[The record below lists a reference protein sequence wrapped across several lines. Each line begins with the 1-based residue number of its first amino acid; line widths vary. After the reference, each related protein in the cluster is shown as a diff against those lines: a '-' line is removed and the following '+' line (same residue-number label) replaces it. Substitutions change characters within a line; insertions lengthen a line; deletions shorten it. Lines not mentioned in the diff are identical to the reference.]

1 MSKDSKRRE
10 AIQKRVVSVP
20 FKDRLKGDQIT
31 SPPSDSWSWRKYG
44 QKPIKGSPYPRG
56 YYKCSSSK
64 GCPARKQVER
74 SRVDPTMLVLTYT
87 SQHNHTSP
95 PSRNNHH
102 RTAAAAAATSASEE
116 EMEEEV
122 EVEEKPMNLISEDK
136 LITNINCEVPQLINS
151 GEFGWFSDFESTF
164 NYTVIESPALM
175 EDRITTDNELAMI
188 FTMREEED
196 DESLFA
202 GLGELPECSAV
213 LRRGV
218 VQREVEQR
226 RCSLPTTHLSS
237 SPI

>member
-87 SQHNHTSP
+87 SQHNHTLP

-102 RTAAAAAATSASEE
+102 RAAAAVATSASEE
-116 EMEEEV
+116 DVEEEV
-122 EVEEKPMNLISEDK
+122 EEKKPMNLISEDK

-175 EDRITTDNELAMI
+175 EDKITTDNELAMI
-188 FTMREEED
+188 FTMREED
-196 DESLFA
+196 ADESLFA

-226 RCSLPTTHLSS
+226 RCSLPTTHLTS